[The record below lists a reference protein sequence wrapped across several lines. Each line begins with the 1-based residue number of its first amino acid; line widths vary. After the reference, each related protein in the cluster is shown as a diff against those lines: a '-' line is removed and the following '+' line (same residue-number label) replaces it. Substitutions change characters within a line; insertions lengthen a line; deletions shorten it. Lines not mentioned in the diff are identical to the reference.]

1 MKNKS
6 FVPTFIANVLRTYS
20 EIIKIP
26 QRQLLSLILTDW
38 AARNSAEMDY
48 LGETLSNPFL
58 CQDDDL
64 EMLFLALRQKY
75 AETLLSGLGK

>member
-1 MKNKS
+1 MKNRP
-6 FVPTFIANVLRTYS
+6 VIPAFIADVLRTYS
-20 EIIKIP
+20 EIMKIP

>member
-1 MKNKS
+1 MKNNS
-6 FVPTFIANVLRTYS
+6 VPVFIANVLKTYS
-20 EIIKIP
+20 AILRIP

-48 LGETLSNPFL
+48 LGETLSNPFIY
-58 CQDDDL
+58 QDDDL

-75 AETLLSGLGK
+75 AEMLLSGLGK